1 MVAVESLL
9 DTSIIVDV
17 LRKYQP
23 ARDWLAKHPEPGIS
37 HFVWLEVLDGV
48 PNKRAQLEVLQ
59 ILRHFE
65 KILPIEDDLDW
76 AIQQSIHYK
85 LSHNIGTMD
94 LLIAS
99 ASHRLQIPLY
109 TTNLKHF
116 SPLLG
121 TLAQKPY

>member
-1 MVAVESLL
+1 MVAIESLL

-17 LRKYQP
+17 LRKFEP
-23 ARDWLAKHPEPGIS
+23 ARDWLSQHPDPGIS

-48 PNKRAQLEVLQ
+48 PNKQAQLEVLK

-65 KILPIEDDLDW
+65 KISPIEADLDW

-94 LLIAS
+94 FLIAS
-99 ASHRLQIPLY
+99 ASYRLQIPLY